1 MKLPPTIQP
10 YLPRL
15 LWMYQMG
22 LILFW
27 VYDHSPEQR
36 RTRMLFDQTLKMLL
50 LALKLAPIPLLRPM
64 HKLAADL
71 LHVIYEEKI

>member
-1 MKLPPTIQP
+1 VKLPKDIQP

-27 VYDHSPEQR
+27 VYDRSPRQR
-36 RTRMLFDQTLKMLL
+36 RTKTLFEQTLKMLL
-50 LALKLAPIPLLRPM
+50 LTLKLAAIPLLRPM
-64 HKLAADL
+64 HRMAADL
-71 LHVIYEEKI
+71 LRVVYDDE